1 MTTFPLRP
9 LFKGTLLS
17 TTLVAATVQAQDYPP
32 VIQSLEQQ
40 GVKVVES
47 FEAPGGMTG
56 YVGEMQGRS
65 LAFYLTPD
73 GDHVIVGTLLDEE
86 GNNLSAASIQE
97 LIEGPK
103 FAKAWPRLEGSNWVQ
118 DGSSDADTIIYTF
131 TDPNCPYCY
140 RFRQQAEPWI
150 EAGKVQLRHILVG
163 ILKEDSLTKA
173 ATILGS
179 ENPEEA
185 LHDHQASYQQGG
197 IEVDRKLV
205 SAAHMEV
212 KANNRLMQELGLR
225 ATPSTLYKDEDG
237 KVVMVQGL
245 PNPQAL
251 RRMMG
256 PKP

>member
-1 MTTFPLRP
+1 MSTFRLQHLIR
-9 LFKGTLLS
+9 GTLLS
-17 TTLVAATVQAQDYPP
+17 TALVATAVQAQDYPP

-40 GVKVVES
+40 GVKVLES

-73 GDHVIVGTLLDEE
+73 GRHVIVGTLLDEE

-103 FAKAWPRLEGSNWVQ
+103 FAEAWPQLEDSNWVQ
-118 DGSSDADTIIYTF
+118 DGSSEADTIIYTF

-150 EAGKVQLRHILVG
+150 EAGEVQLRHILVG

-179 ENPEEA
+179 ENPEAA
-185 LHDHQASYQQGG
+185 LHNHQASYEQGG
-197 IEVDRKLV
+197 IAVDRKLV
-205 SAAHMEV
+205 SAAHMDV

-225 ATPSTLYKDEDG
+225 ATPSTLYKDDDG

-251 RRMMG
+251 ERMMG

>member
-1 MTTFPLRP
+1 M
-9 LFKGTLLS
+9 S
-17 TTLVAATVQAQDYPP
+17 TSALTRLIRGALIATAFFAAAAQAQDYPP
-32 VIQSLEQQ
+32 AIQSLEQQ
-40 GVKVVES
+40 GVKVVDS

-73 GDHVIVGTLLDEE
+73 GNHVIVGTLLDDE
-86 GNNLSAASIQE
+86 GNNLSAASIQD
-97 LIEGPK
+97 LIEGPRY
-103 FAKAWPRLEGSNWVQ
+103 AKAWPRLEDSNWVQ
-118 DGSSDADTIIYTF
+118 DGSPDADTIIYTF

-150 EAGKVQLRHILVG
+150 EAGDVQLRHILVG

-179 ENPEEA
+179 ENPEAA
-185 LHDHQASYQQGG
+185 LHDHQASYEQGG

-225 ATPSTLYKDEDG
+225 ATPSTLYKNEDG
-237 KVVMVQGL
+237 VVMVQGL

-251 RRMMG
+251 ERMMG

>member
-1 MTTFPLRP
+1 MTTFPLQR
-9 LFKGTLLS
+9 LFRGALLS
-17 TTLVAATVQAQDYPP
+17 TALVAANVQAQDYPP

-73 GDHVIVGTLLDEE
+73 GEHVIVGTLLDEE

-103 FAKAWPRLEGSNWVQ
+103 FAEAWPKLEDSNWVK
-118 DGSSDADTIIYTF
+118 DGSSDAETIIYTF

-150 EAGKVQLRHILVG
+150 ESGEVQLRHILVG

-179 ENPEEA
+179 ENPEAA

-225 ATPSTLYKDEDG
+225 ATPSTLYKDDDG

-251 RRMMG
+251 KRMMG

>member
-1 MTTFPLRP
+1 MNTSRLQHLIR
-9 LFKGTLLS
+9 GTLLS
-17 TTLVAATVQAQDYPP
+17 TALVATAVQAQDYPP

-73 GDHVIVGTLLDEE
+73 GNHVIVGTLLDEE

-103 FAKAWPRLEGSNWVQ
+103 FAKAWPQLEDSNWVQ
-118 DGSSDADTIIYTF
+118 DGSSDAETIIYTF

-140 RFRQQAEPWI
+140 RFRQQAAPWI
-150 EAGKVQLRHILVG
+150 EAGEVQLRHILVG

-179 ENPEEA
+179 ENPEAA

-225 ATPSTLYKDEDG
+225 ATPSTLYKDDDG

-251 RRMMG
+251 KRMMG

>member
-1 MTTFPLRP
+1 MNTSRLQHLIR
-9 LFKGTLLS
+9 GTLLS
-17 TTLVAATVQAQDYPP
+17 TALVATAVQAQDYPP

-73 GDHVIVGTLLDEE
+73 GNHVIVGTLLDEE

-103 FAKAWPRLEGSNWVQ
+103 FAKAWPRLEDSNWVR
-118 DGSSDADTIIYTF
+118 DGSRDADTIIYTF

-150 EAGKVQLRHILVG
+150 AAGEVQLRHILVG

-179 ENPEEA
+179 ENPEAA

-225 ATPSTLYKDEDG
+225 ATPSTLYKDDDG

-251 RRMMG
+251 KRMMG